1 MGHNS
6 LQVTRIFKK

>member
-6 LQVTRIFKK
+6 LEKLSKL